1 MSAARELHTERLLLR
16 RWRAADLEPF
26 AAMNADPEVM
36 EHFPATLTLEQ
47 SRTSIERIEACFE
60 ANGYGFWAV
69 ELLGEVPFIGFLGL
83 SPVDRDMPFAPAVEI
98 GWRLTREHWG
108 HGYATEG
115 ASAVTRF
122 AFQDLRLAEILA
134 FTATGNLRS
143 RRVMERLG
151 MTRDAAEDFSHP
163 SLAPDHPL
171 AAHVL
176 YRLKVRSRP
185 TIDRTT

>member
-1 MSAARELHTERLLLR
+1 VSAGRELRTERLLLR

-26 AAMNADPEVM
+26 AAMNADPRVM

-47 SRTSIERIEACFE
+47 SRGSIERVEAGFE

-69 ELLGEVPFIGFLGL
+69 ELLGEGTFIGFLGL
-83 SPVDRDMPFAPAVEI
+83 SPVDHEMPFAPAVEI
-98 GWRLTREHWG
+98 GWRLTRDRWG

-115 ASAVTRF
+115 ARAVTRF
-122 AFQDLRLAEILA
+122 AFEELRLAGILA
-134 FTATGNLRS
+134 FTAAGNLRS

-163 SLAPDHPL
+163 SLSPEHPL

-176 YRLKVRSRP
+176 YRLKSC
-185 TIDRTT
+185 

>member
-1 MSAARELHTERLLLR
+1 VSAGRELRTERLLMR
-16 RWRAADLEPF
+16 RWRTTDLEPF
-26 AAMNADPEVM
+26 AASNADPQVM
-36 EHFPATLTLEQ
+36 EHFPSTLTLEQ
-47 SRTSIERIEACFE
+47 SKASIERIEASFE

-69 ELLGEVPFIGFLGL
+69 ELLGEGIFIGFLGL
-83 SPVDRDMPFAPAVEI
+83 SPVEREMPFAPAVEI
-98 GWRLTREHWG
+98 GWRLTHERWG

-115 ASAVTRF
+115 ARAVTRF
-122 AFQDLRLAEILA
+122 AFKELRLAEIVA

-163 SLAPDHPL
+163 SLAPEHPL

-176 YRLKVRSRP
+176 YRLKDSSP
-185 TIDRTT
+185 PAIGKAT